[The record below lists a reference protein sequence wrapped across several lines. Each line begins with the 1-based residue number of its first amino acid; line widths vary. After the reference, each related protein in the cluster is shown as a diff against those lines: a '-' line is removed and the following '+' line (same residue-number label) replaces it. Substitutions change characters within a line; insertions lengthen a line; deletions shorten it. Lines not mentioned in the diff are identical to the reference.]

1 MKRTTNKLFGLGIVL
16 AFLLFSPF
24 MGYAQQSKELIFRDI
39 WVFNDSSSIVIG
51 NYGVIEL
58 TMDKGK
64 TWITPKSNTTSNL
77 NGIVFKTKSV
87 GLICGTKG
95 CILKTTDGGK
105 TWTQKF
111 STTKS
116 DLLEIKYVDGKNLYA
131 SRKNG
136 GYITSADGGE
146 TWTGGEDEV
155 KPEPVKPQT
164 TAGSKEKNPNFQEIK
179 EKLHRSPDFDVSQN
193 PKSNS
198 KQKQDPKAK
207 GKKAKTE
214 QPEDQYVD
222 NEPPVSK
229 ERGYASSKDS
239 IVSSKLGELR
249 DFWTKYN
256 YLASQKTEFDNINI
270 LRKVFDVNEN
280 DTLDRSDMVKNV
292 NYAQIKSLKKQVGLE
307 LGGNYQEN
315 FNPGV
320 GNEDFLVYKRR
331 LTVGLDWNILQDGL
345 VSSKYKQEVLKNE
358 NTILGLTPRKN
369 LTQADYMK
377 VYHSIVYA
385 FNEQKIKLL
394 KEREQIIEEKI
405 TTANDLFV
413 MQSLKKID
421 LMEMIQQQVDVKS
434 MYQIYKAYNEQL
446 VQTEPQTIP
455 VTKVLPV
462 FDIQSDRLFN
472 YTIQQQTDSILK
484 LKTKNLQLQNSFWNT
499 VNLSANFRYNYFDLV
514 QSSSS
519 TRDFLSAGLSF
530 SIPIPFNLN
539 GKKAVVKEKSAL
551 ELFDQKIAQDAQHS
565 EWLNRLY
572 EFRYKL
578 KQYNN
583 LSESHKRYEEL
594 VRLERVKES
603 LKNYDFNPISALNYI
618 DELLGMEIE
627 MLDLQQRM
635 YIDLLDIYSQSS
647 NNGILDLVTPY
658 DGTKVD
664 PERDSVHTSMY
675 IWSKSFTR
683 HNTDFIKEYLKLNG
697 IKTAL
702 LSPNKNPDQA
712 RVISK
717 LIDKL
722 EKNNID
728 VEALIGNN
736 NLYNDPDPELYL
748 SQLFAVYDLSTI
760 KAIHLDVEPHTMPE
774 WDVDKE
780 GALLKYVEMLKK
792 VRTYC
797 NENKLELTVSIPTF
811 YPQATLMEIY
821 KLADQVY
828 IMAYENVKPDF
839 LASKLREELAIGPQK
854 TTIALRS
861 QDFKNRLQLENLK
874 KYLKTELKVKAFA
887 FHEMEGFINLEKA
900 TDKP

>member
-1 MKRTTNKLFGLGIVL
+1 
-16 AFLLFSPF
+16 
-24 MGYAQQSKELIFRDI
+24 
-39 WVFNDSSSIVIG
+39 
-51 NYGVIEL
+51 
-58 TMDKGK
+58 
-64 TWITPKSNTTSNL
+64 
-77 NGIVFKTKSV
+77 
-87 GLICGTKG
+87 
-95 CILKTTDGGK
+95 
-105 TWTQKF
+105 
-111 STTKS
+111 
-116 DLLEIKYVDGKNLYA
+116 
-131 SRKNG
+131 
-136 GYITSADGGE
+136 
-146 TWTGGEDEV
+146 
-155 KPEPVKPQT
+155 
-164 TAGSKEKNPNFQEIK
+164 
-179 EKLHRSPDFDVSQN
+179 
-193 PKSNS
+193 
-198 KQKQDPKAK
+198 
-207 GKKAKTE
+207 
-214 QPEDQYVD
+214 
-222 NEPPVSK
+222 
-229 ERGYASSKDS
+229 
-239 IVSSKLGELR
+239 
-249 DFWTKYN
+249 
-256 YLASQKTEFDNINI
+256 
-270 LRKVFDVNEN
+270 
-280 DTLDRSDMVKNV
+280 
-292 NYAQIKSLKKQVGLE
+292 
-307 LGGNYQEN
+307 
-315 FNPGV
+315 
-320 GNEDFLVYKRR
+320 
-331 LTVGLDWNILQDGL
+331 
-345 VSSKYKQEVLKNE
+345 
-358 NTILGLTPRKN
+358 
-369 LTQADYMK
+369 
-377 VYHSIVYA
+377 
-385 FNEQKIKLL
+385 
-394 KEREQIIEEKI
+394 
-405 TTANDLFV
+405 
-413 MQSLKKID
+413 
-421 LMEMIQQQVDVKS
+421 
-434 MYQIYKAYNEQL
+434 
-446 VQTEPQTIP
+446 
-455 VTKVLPV
+455 
-462 FDIQSDRLFN
+462 
-472 YTIQQQTDSILK
+472 
-484 LKTKNLQLQNSFWNT
+484 
-499 VNLSANFRYNYFDLV
+499 
-514 QSSSS
+514 
-519 TRDFLSAGLSF
+519 
-530 SIPIPFNLN
+530 
-539 GKKAVVKEKSAL
+539 
-551 ELFDQKIAQDAQHS
+551 
-565 EWLNRLY
+565 
-572 EFRYKL
+572 
-578 KQYNN
+578 
-583 LSESHKRYEEL
+583 

-664 PERDSVHTSMY
+664 PDRDSVHTAMY

-748 SQLFAVYDLSTI
+748 AQLFAVYDLSTI

-780 GALLKYVEMLKK
+780 GALQKYVEMLKK
-792 VRTYC
+792 VRSYC

>member
-1 MKRTTNKLFGLGIVL
+1 
-16 AFLLFSPF
+16 
-24 MGYAQQSKELIFRDI
+24 
-39 WVFNDSSSIVIG
+39 
-51 NYGVIEL
+51 
-58 TMDKGK
+58 
-64 TWITPKSNTTSNL
+64 
-77 NGIVFKTKSV
+77 
-87 GLICGTKG
+87 
-95 CILKTTDGGK
+95 
-105 TWTQKF
+105 
-111 STTKS
+111 
-116 DLLEIKYVDGKNLYA
+116 
-131 SRKNG
+131 
-136 GYITSADGGE
+136 
-146 TWTGGEDEV
+146 
-155 KPEPVKPQT
+155 
-164 TAGSKEKNPNFQEIK
+164 
-179 EKLHRSPDFDVSQN
+179 
-193 PKSNS
+193 
-198 KQKQDPKAK
+198 
-207 GKKAKTE
+207 
-214 QPEDQYVD
+214 
-222 NEPPVSK
+222 
-229 ERGYASSKDS
+229 
-239 IVSSKLGELR
+239 
-249 DFWTKYN
+249 
-256 YLASQKTEFDNINI
+256 
-270 LRKVFDVNEN
+270 
-280 DTLDRSDMVKNV
+280 
-292 NYAQIKSLKKQVGLE
+292 
-307 LGGNYQEN
+307 
-315 FNPGV
+315 
-320 GNEDFLVYKRR
+320 
-331 LTVGLDWNILQDGL
+331 
-345 VSSKYKQEVLKNE
+345 
-358 NTILGLTPRKN
+358 
-369 LTQADYMK
+369 
-377 VYHSIVYA
+377 
-385 FNEQKIKLL
+385 
-394 KEREQIIEEKI
+394 
-405 TTANDLFV
+405 

-514 QSSSS
+514 QSTSS

-530 SIPIPFNLN
+530 SVPIPFNLN
-539 GKKAVVKEKSAL
+539 GKKDVVKEKSAL

-664 PERDSVHTSMY
+664 PDRDSVHTAMY

-748 SQLFAVYDLSTI
+748 AQLFAVYDLSTI

-780 GALLKYVEMLKK
+780 GALQKYVEMLKK
-792 VRTYC
+792 VRSYC